1 MPKETKRDARADGEA
16 EQIFECYSDHFL
28 ASFRGD
34 TMRVCLGQIIPADN
48 DPFPDRPGRERPY
61 GPLPVTDRVEQ
72 RAAITMTW
80 TTARILHDMLGAAI
94 KNFEELNGE
103 IMDPAA
109 PQFSTPRADA

>member
-1 MPKETKRDARADGEA
+1 
-16 EQIFECYSDHFL
+16 
-28 ASFRGD
+28 
-34 TMRVCLGQIIPADN
+34 
-48 DPFPDRPGRERPY
+48 
-61 GPLPVTDRVEQ
+61 
-72 RAAITMTW
+72 MTW